1 MKKKM
6 INEINSLIEKNNEL
20 FNQITSLSKLVESKD
35 AIITELETKVKDLE
49 LALSDAKIRNLT
61 FVNENENKEDIN
73 TLHNDFQDE
82 NVSENVETV
91 ETIET
96 EYMGETGQSESLKSA
111 SSVIGMIVLECASL
125 CNEFT
130 DFGGQNAKDLVN
142 LALGR
147 TEVFK
152 SEILN
157 IMTENDDFSL
167 VKSEVDLRV
176 AEIREYFDLL
186 RKQL

>member
-6 INEINSLIEKNNEL
+6 VEQINTLIAKNNEL
-20 FNQITSLSKLVESKD
+20 YNDNVVLSKQLDVNKSQIEELKNVIESLKGEVNRLTEELQNEALV
-35 AIITELETKVKDLE
+35 
-49 LALSDAKIRNLT
+49 AKIDST
-61 FVNENENKEDIN
+61 
-73 TLHNDFQDE
+73 
-82 NVSENVETV
+82 SENVTDEPV
-91 ETIET
+91 EPVVEEVSDKEQPLNI
-96 EYMGETGQSESLKSA
+96 YSAQQQPISLHSA
-111 SSVIGMIVLECASL
+111 SSIIGRIVLECAEA

-130 DFGGQNAKDLVN
+130 EVGGQNAKDLVN

-157 IMTENDDFSL
+157 IMTENEDFNSA
-167 VKSEVDLRV
+167 KTEVDLKV